1 MQSSR
6 ELNRLPSSIPPPRS
20 KVWSHTWIQT
30 TTQSHS
36 MSSVAMSL
44 PYLPQ
49 EIKDQVI
56 DILYDDDD
64 TLRSCA
70 LVSRSWLRQSRKYLF
85 AEVRIGYHL
94 LMKWCRNIAPGED
107 GLSSL
112 VRRLNVSHRS
122 PREFEIVMPHL
133 GSFKRV
139 TALVISDY
147 DCMDLDNEPYLP
159 IAPDRYYGH
168 FGESLRSLHL
178 LYPSESLGAL
188 LPLVYLFP
196 RLESLTIEGLMA
208 AGDEHPPPPNPSSPT
223 PDAFKGELNLR
234 LLAGNDMHILSKLAK
249 YPLQYDRVS
258 IGGSSRELGVHFN
271 NLISA
276 CSRTLKTLDISQKYI
291 GRFFH
296 DAPSPK
302 IAYLH
307 LGMRP
312 FNPPLS
318 VSSCD
323 KLQEIIF
330 SGGTAYPDH
339 SLEEVL
345 SSVTSPTLQKIT
357 IYMSALTKSDDTF
370 GEISIS
376 DWDAV
381 DRLMFELGKQRRAK
395 SNGEGNLVV
404 EIGIGFG
411 CKQIISGE
419 NINLGFFLGRF
430 RTVGEVR
437 CIV

>member
-1 MQSSR
+1 
-6 ELNRLPSSIPPPRS
+6 
-20 KVWSHTWIQT
+20 
-30 TTQSHS
+30 
-36 MSSVAMSL
+36 MSF

-49 EIKDQVI
+49 EIKDHVI
-56 DILYDDDD
+56 DLLHEDDE

-70 LVSRSWLRQSRKYLF
+70 LVSRSWLRQSRKHLF

-94 LMKWCRNIAPGED
+94 LVKWCRNIAPGED
-107 GLSSL
+107 GLSSFARTL
-112 VRRLNVSHRS
+112 EVSHRS
-122 PREFEIVMPHL
+122 PREFDVVMPHL

-139 TALVISDY
+139 ESLMISDY

-159 IAPDRYYGH
+159 IAPDKYYGH
-168 FGESLRSLHL
+168 FGESLRSLNM

-188 LPLVYLFP
+188 LPLIYLFP
-196 RLESLTIEGLMA
+196 HLESLTIEGLMA
-208 AGDEHPPPPNPSSPT
+208 AGDEHPAPPSPKSLTPNT
-223 PDAFKGELNLR
+223 FKGELHLR

-249 YPLQYDRVS
+249 YPLKYDHIS

-276 CSRTLKTLDISQKYI
+276 CSRTLKTLDISQKYT
-291 GRFFH
+291 GRS
-296 DAPSPK
+296 PSPRLSQT
-302 IAYLH
+302 YLIVRSNP
-307 LGMRP
+307 GMRP
-312 FNPPLS
+312 FNPALS
-318 VSSCD
+318 VASCD

-345 SSVTSPTLQKIT
+345 SSVTSPALQKVK

-370 GEISIS
+370 GEINIV

-381 DRLMFELGKQRRAK
+381 DRLLFELGQQKRAR
-395 SNGEGNLVV
+395 SNGEDTLVV

-411 CKQIISGE
+411 CKQVINGE
-419 NINLGFFLGRF
+419 SINLGKFLGRF
-430 RTVGEVR
+430 RIVGDVQ

>member
-1 MQSSR
+1 
-6 ELNRLPSSIPPPRS
+6 
-20 KVWSHTWIQT
+20 
-30 TTQSHS
+30 
-36 MSSVAMSL
+36 MSL

-56 DILYDDDD
+56 DLLHDDDEA
-64 TLRSCA
+64 LRSCS
-70 LVSRSWLRQSRKYLF
+70 LVCRSWLRQSRRHLF
-85 AEVRIGYHL
+85 AEVRIAYHL
-94 LMKWCRNIAPGED
+94 LVKWCRNISPGED
-107 GLSSL
+107 GLSSFARKL
-112 VRRLNVSHRS
+112 DVSHRS
-122 PREFEIVMPHL
+122 PREFEVVMPYIN
-133 GSFKRV
+133 SFKHV
-139 TALVISDY
+139 ESLVISDY

-159 IAPDRYYGH
+159 IAPNQYYGH

-196 RLESLTIEGLMA
+196 HLESLTIEGLMA
-208 AGDEHPPPPNPSSPT
+208 AGEEHPAPPCPKSSN
-223 PDAFKGELNLR
+223 PDAFKGKLHLR

-249 YPLQYDRVS
+249 YPLRYDYIS

-276 CSRTLKTLDISQKYI
+276 CSRTLKTLDISQKYT
-291 GRFFH
+291 
-296 DAPSPK
+296 
-302 IAYLH
+302 
-307 LGMRP
+307 GMRP

-330 SGGTAYPDH
+330 TGGTAYPDH

-345 SSVTSPTLQKIT
+345 SSVTSPMLHKVT
-357 IYMSALTKSDDTF
+357 IYMSALTKSDNTF
-370 GEISIS
+370 GEINIV
-376 DWDAV
+376 DWDPV
-381 DRLMFELGKQRRAK
+381 DRLLFELGQQKKTR
-395 SNGEGNLVV
+395 SSGEETLVV

-411 CKQIISGE
+411 CKQIIDGE
-419 NINLGFFLGRF
+419 DINLGNFLGRF
-430 RTVGEVR
+430 RTVGDVR

>member
-1 MQSSR
+1 
-6 ELNRLPSSIPPPRS
+6 
-20 KVWSHTWIQT
+20 
-30 TTQSHS
+30 
-36 MSSVAMSL
+36 MSF

-56 DILYDDDD
+56 DLLHEDDE

-70 LVSRSWLRQSRKYLF
+70 LVSRSWLRQSRRHIF

-107 GLSSL
+107 GLSSFTRKL
-112 VRRLNVSHRS
+112 EVSHRS
-122 PREFEIVMPHL
+122 PREFEVVMPHL

-139 TALVISDY
+139 ESLMISDY

-159 IAPDRYYGH
+159 IAPDKYYGH
-168 FGESLRSLHL
+168 FGESLRSLHM

-188 LPLVYLFP
+188 LPLIYLFP
-196 RLESLTIEGLMA
+196 HLESLTIEGLMA
-208 AGDEHPPPPNPSSPT
+208 AGDEHPAPPSPSSPT
-223 PDAFKGELNLR
+223 PNAFKGALHLR

-249 YPLQYDRVS
+249 YPLQYDHIS
-258 IGGSSRELGVHFN
+258 IGGSSRELCAHFN

-276 CSRTLKTLDISQKYI
+276 CSRTMKTLDVAQKYT
-291 GRFFH
+291 
-296 DAPSPK
+296 
-302 IAYLH
+302 
-307 LGMRP
+307 GMRP

-318 VSSCD
+318 VASCD
-323 KLQEIIF
+323 KLQDIIF

-345 SSVTSPTLQKIT
+345 SSVTSPKLQKVKIH
-357 IYMSALTKSDDTF
+357 MSALTKSDNTF
-370 GEISIS
+370 GEINIA

-381 DRLMFELGKQRRAK
+381 DRLLFELGQQKRVR
-395 SNGEGNLVV
+395 SNGEETLVV

-411 CKQIISGE
+411 CKQVIDGE
-419 NINLGFFLGRF
+419 SINLGKFLGRF
-430 RTVGEVR
+430 RVVGDVR

>member
-1 MQSSR
+1 MGF
-6 ELNRLPSSIPPPRS
+6 
-20 KVWSHTWIQT
+20 
-30 TTQSHS
+30 
-36 MSSVAMSL
+36 

-56 DILYDDDD
+56 DFLQDDDE

-70 LVSRSWLRQSRKYLF
+70 LVSHSWLRQSQKNLF

-94 LMKWCRNIAPGED
+94 LMKWCRNISPGED
-107 GLSSL
+107 GLSSFTRKL
-112 VRRLNVSHRS
+112 EVSHRS
-122 PREFEIVMPHL
+122 PREFEIVLPHL
-133 GSFKRV
+133 SSFKRV
-139 TALVISDY
+139 EALVISDY

-159 IAPDRYYGH
+159 IAPDKYYGH

-188 LPLVYLFP
+188 LPLIYLFP
-196 RLESLTIEGLMA
+196 HLESLTVEGLMA
-208 AGDEHPPPPNPSSPT
+208 AGDEHPPPPNPKTSN
-223 PDAFKGELNLR
+223 PDAFKGKLHLR

-249 YPLQYDRVS
+249 YPLQYDYVS

-276 CSRTLKTLDISQKYI
+276 CSCTLKTLDISQKYT
-291 GRFFH
+291 GRLSLRRTSQTQIVTGTH
-296 DAPSPK
+296 P
-302 IAYLH
+302 
-307 LGMRP
+307 GMRP

-318 VSSCD
+318 VGSCN

-345 SSVTSPTLQKIT
+345 SSVTSSMLQKVT
-357 IYMSALTKSDDTF
+357 IYMSALTKSEDTF
-370 GEISIS
+370 GEINIV

-381 DRLMFELGKQRRAK
+381 DRLLFELGQQRRLR
-395 SNGEGNLVV
+395 SGGEEALVV

-411 CKQIISGE
+411 CKQIIGGE
-419 NINLGFFLGRF
+419 SINLGYFLGRF
-430 RTVGEVR
+430 RTVGDVR

>member
-1 MQSSR
+1 MC
-6 ELNRLPSSIPPPRS
+6 
-20 KVWSHTWIQT
+20 
-30 TTQSHS
+30 
-36 MSSVAMSL
+36 L

-56 DILYDDDD
+56 DLLHDDDE

-70 LVSRSWLRQSRKYLF
+70 LVSRSWLRQSRKHLF
-85 AEVRIGYHL
+85 ADVQIVYHL

-107 GLSSL
+107 GLSSFT
-112 VRRLNVSHRS
+112 RRLGVSHRS

-133 GSFKRV
+133 NSFKRV
-139 TALVISDY
+139 ESLVISDY

-159 IAPDRYYGH
+159 IAPDQYYGH

-188 LPLVYLFP
+188 LPLIYLFP
-196 RLESLTIEGLMA
+196 HLESLTIEGFMA
-208 AGDEHPPPPNPSSPT
+208 AGDEHPAPPSPSSPG
-223 PDAFKGELNLR
+223 PNAFKGKLHLR

-249 YPLQYDRVS
+249 YPLQYDYVS

-276 CSRTLKTLDISQKYI
+276 CSRTLKTLDVSQKYT
-291 GRFFH
+291 GRSSFPRIFRT
-296 DAPSPK
+296 
-302 IAYLH
+302 YLTVWFRP
-307 LGMRP
+307 GMRP
-312 FNPPLS
+312 FNPPLT
-318 VSSCD
+318 VSACD

-330 SGGTAYPDH
+330 NGGTAYPDH

-345 SSVTSPTLQKIT
+345 SSVTSPVLQKVT

-370 GEISIS
+370 GETNIV
-376 DWDAV
+376 DWDTV
-381 DRLMFELGKQRRAK
+381 DRLLFELGQQRRVR
-395 SNGEGNLVV
+395 SNGEETLVV

-411 CKQIISGE
+411 CKHVIDGE
-419 NINLGFFLGRF
+419 NINLGSFLGRF
-430 RTVGEVR
+430 RAVGDVR

>member
-1 MQSSR
+1 
-6 ELNRLPSSIPPPRS
+6 
-20 KVWSHTWIQT
+20 
-30 TTQSHS
+30 
-36 MSSVAMSL
+36 MSF

-56 DILYDDDD
+56 DLLHEDDE

-70 LVSRSWLRQSRKYLF
+70 LVSRSWHRQSRKHLF
-85 AEVRIGYHL
+85 AEVRIGYYL

-107 GLSSL
+107 GLSSFA
-112 VRRLNVSHRS
+112 RRLEVSHRS
-122 PREFEIVMPHL
+122 PREFEVVMPHL

-139 TALVISDY
+139 ESLMLSDY

-159 IAPDRYYGH
+159 IAPDKYYGH
-168 FGESLRSLHL
+168 FGDSLRSLHM

-188 LPLVYLFP
+188 LPLIYLFP
-196 RLESLTIEGLMA
+196 HLESLTIEGLMA
-208 AGDEHPPPPNPSSPT
+208 AGEEHPAPPSPISPT
-223 PDAFKGELNLR
+223 PNAFKGELHLR

-249 YPLQYDRVS
+249 YPLQYDYLS
-258 IGGSSRELGVHFN
+258 IGGSSRELGPHLN

-276 CSRTLKTLDISQKYI
+276 CSRTMKTLDVAQKYI
-291 GRFFH
+291 
-296 DAPSPK
+296 
-302 IAYLH
+302 
-307 LGMRP
+307 GMRP

-318 VSSCD
+318 VDSCD

-345 SSVTSPTLQKIT
+345 SSVTSPALRKVT

-370 GEISIS
+370 GEINIV

-381 DRLMFELGKQRRAK
+381 DRLLFELGQQKRAR
-395 SNGEGNLVV
+395 SNGEETLVV

-411 CKQIISGE
+411 CKQVIDGE
-419 NINLGFFLGRF
+419 SINLGKFLGRF
-430 RTVGEVR
+430 RVIGDVQ

>member
-1 MQSSR
+1 M
-6 ELNRLPSSIPPPRS
+6 N
-20 KVWSHTWIQT
+20 T
-30 TTQSHS
+30 
-36 MSSVAMSL
+36 

-49 EIKDQVI
+49 EIKDHVI
-56 DILYDDDD
+56 DLLHEEDE

-70 LVSRSWLRQSRKYLF
+70 LVSRSWLRQSRKHIF
-85 AEVRIGYHL
+85 ADVQIRYHL
-94 LMKWCRNIAPGED
+94 LMKWCRNVPPGED
-107 GLSSL
+107 GLSSFT
-112 VRRLNVSHRS
+112 RRLDLSHRS
-122 PREFEIVMPHL
+122 PREFEIFMPHL
-133 GSFKRV
+133 SSFKRV
-139 TALVISDY
+139 ESLVISDY

-168 FGESLRSLHL
+168 FGESLRSLHM

-188 LPLVYLFP
+188 LPLIYLFP
-196 RLESLTIEGLMA
+196 HLESLTIEGLMA
-208 AGDEHPPPPNPSSPT
+208 AGDEHPPPPSPNSPSPN
-223 PDAFKGELNLR
+223 AFKGELHLR

-249 YPLQYDRVS
+249 YPLQYDHVS

-276 CSRTLKTLDISQKYI
+276 CSRTMKTLDISQKYT
-291 GRFFH
+291 
-296 DAPSPK
+296 
-302 IAYLH
+302 
-307 LGMRP
+307 GMRP

-345 SSVTSPTLQKIT
+345 SSVSSPVLQKIT
-357 IYMSALTKSDDTF
+357 IYMSALTKSCDTF
-370 GEISIS
+370 GEINIA

-381 DRLMFELGKQRRAK
+381 DSLLFELGKQKRAR
-395 SNGEGNLVV
+395 SNGEETLVV

-411 CKQIISGE
+411 CKQVIDGE
-419 NINLGFFLGRF
+419 SINFGDFLGGF
-430 RTVGEVR
+430 RAIGDVR

>member
-1 MQSSR
+1 MGF
-6 ELNRLPSSIPPPRS
+6 
-20 KVWSHTWIQT
+20 
-30 TTQSHS
+30 
-36 MSSVAMSL
+36 

-56 DILYDDDD
+56 DLLHEDDE

-70 LVSRSWLRQSRKYLF
+70 LVSRSWLRQSRKHLF
-85 AEVRIGYHL
+85 ADVRIGYHL

-107 GLSSL
+107 GLSSFARAL
-112 VRRLNVSHRS
+112 EVSHRS
-122 PREFEIVMPHL
+122 PREFEVVMPHL

-139 TALVISDY
+139 ESLMISDY

-159 IAPDRYYGH
+159 IAPDKHYGH
-168 FGESLRSLHL
+168 FGESLRSLNM

-188 LPLVYLFP
+188 LPLIYLFP
-196 RLESLTIEGLMA
+196 HLESLTIEGLMA
-208 AGDEHPPPPNPSSPT
+208 AGDEHPAPPSPSSPT
-223 PDAFKGELNLR
+223 PDAFKGELHLR

-249 YPLQYDRVS
+249 YPLRYDHIS

-276 CSRTLKTLDISQKYI
+276 CSRTLKTLDIAQKYT
-291 GRFFH
+291 GM
-296 DAPSPK
+296 SPFLRISQTHL
-302 IAYLH
+302 IARSDP
-307 LGMRP
+307 GMRP

-318 VSSCD
+318 VASCD

-330 SGGTAYPDH
+330 SGGTVYPDH

-345 SSVTSPTLQKIT
+345 SSVTSPALRKVKIH
-357 IYMSALTKSDDTF
+357 MSALTKSDDTF
-370 GEISIS
+370 GEINIV

-381 DRLMFELGKQRRAK
+381 DRLLFELGQQKRTR
-395 SNGEGNLVV
+395 SNGEETLVV

-411 CKQIISGE
+411 CKQVIDGE
-419 NINLGFFLGRF
+419 SINLGKFLGRF
-430 RTVGEVR
+430 RVVGDVQ